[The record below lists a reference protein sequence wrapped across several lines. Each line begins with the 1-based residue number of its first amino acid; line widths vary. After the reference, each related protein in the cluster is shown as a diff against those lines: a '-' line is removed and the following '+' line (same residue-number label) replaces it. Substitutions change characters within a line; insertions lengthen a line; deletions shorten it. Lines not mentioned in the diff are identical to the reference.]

1 MAQQQTCTA
10 YSWKARQ
17 SGHSPRLL
25 RLLLLRQRLQDLR
38 STRLEAFADVR
49 AITVD
54 PDLTLLGRLATSQQP
69 AVPAAAGPRIP
80 CRYPPTLSSQNS
92 SIRAKQRVF
101 TRSLHLPGS
110 VSLCGFKRSGLIRW
124 KQWWQDG
131 QQPVIHGFRCR
142 GAVGLVPWPR
152 PLHSAQPSSSSPG
165 MDTVL
170 FRNLSNA
177 VEELDLEWS
186 PPEKPSRSRL
196 DEWFLPECC
205 QAPHQRDS
213 PFFPDVHDEITKS
226 WRAPYSS
233 SPTCLFFLRPHFG
246 RWRGRKIIWQTASPW
261 WVSGRASLP
270 AHGHLAGRQKLPTHP
285 NHVGRLQ
292 LSLAEPIHRLDK
304 RHRRFTPWW
313 SCKCYRQNSS
323 APWMSLIW
331 TPQLSMSC
339 AVQPTWPCASPR
351 WQLRRSADPWPV

>member
-124 KQWWQDG
+124 KQ
-131 QQPVIHGFRCR
+131 
-142 GAVGLVPWPR
+142 
-152 PLHSAQPSSSSPG
+152 
-165 MDTVL
+165 
-170 FRNLSNA
+170 
-177 VEELDLEWS
+177 
-186 PPEKPSRSRL
+186 
-196 DEWFLPECC
+196 
-205 QAPHQRDS
+205 
-213 PFFPDVHDEITKS
+213 
-226 WRAPYSS
+226 
-233 SPTCLFFLRPHFG
+233 
-246 RWRGRKIIWQTASPW
+246 
-261 WVSGRASLP
+261 
-270 AHGHLAGRQKLPTHP
+270 
-285 NHVGRLQ
+285 
-292 LSLAEPIHRLDK
+292 
-304 RHRRFTPWW
+304 
-313 SCKCYRQNSS
+313 
-323 APWMSLIW
+323 
-331 TPQLSMSC
+331 
-339 AVQPTWPCASPR
+339 
-351 WQLRRSADPWPV
+351 